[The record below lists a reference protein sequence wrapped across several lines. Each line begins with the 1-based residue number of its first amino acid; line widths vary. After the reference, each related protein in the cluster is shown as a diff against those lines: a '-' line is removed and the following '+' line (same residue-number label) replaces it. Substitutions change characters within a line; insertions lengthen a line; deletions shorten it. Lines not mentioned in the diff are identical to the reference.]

1 MPDSLFHW
9 RNFSVEQK
17 ERLAGKVAE
26 VLASHSEV
34 VFAYLHGSF
43 VNEVNFR
50 DLDVAVY
57 VKPQT
62 INREA
67 LRGYESDL
75 VTELQGTLKVPVDV
89 RVLNDAPLA
98 FRFHAIRGRLLIVR
112 DLDLLD
118 EYRARTWDD
127 YFDFVPFARQY
138 LREAICE

>member
-1 MPDSLFHW
+1 MSDSLLRR

-43 VNEVNFR
+43 VNEVTFR

-57 VKPQT
+57 VKPQS
-62 INREA
+62 INSEA
-67 LRGYESDL
+67 LRGYESNL
-75 VTELQGTLKVPVDV
+75 VTELQDKVKMPVDI

-98 FRFHAIRGRLLIVR
+98 FRYHAIRGRLLMVR
-112 DLDLLD
+112 DPELLD
-118 EYRARTWDD
+118 EYRARIWDD

-138 LREAICE
+138 LREAMCE